1 LSHNSSLFFF
11 FWDKF
16 LLCSPGWP
24 QTHRSLVSASGITGM
39 YNHTHLVF
47 LLTRV
52 LTPSWEL
59 HPQDII
65 ISQRLHYMSWGG
77 GHIQSTEALIK
88 LLVLLITKYVTEVP
102 VKLMMT
108 LNDYSIKHCF

>member
-1 LSHNSSLFFF
+1 
-11 FWDKF
+11 
-16 LLCSPGWP
+16 
-24 QTHRSLVSASGITGM
+24 
-39 YNHTHLVF
+39 
-47 LLTRV
+47 
-52 LTPSWEL
+52 
-59 HPQDII
+59 
-65 ISQRLHYMSWGG
+65 MSWGG